1 MELPSEDVPVGLVD
15 EVADDLPSIGIHQIL
30 VLDELG
36 FRHAGKR
43 HECKVSLTE
52 IATTASLT
60 S

>member
-15 EVADDLPSIGIHQIL
+15 EVADDLPGVSVYQIL
-30 VLDELG
+30 VLDELS

-43 HECKVSLTE
+43 HECNVRLAKF
-52 IATTASLT
+52 ATTASLT